1 MVKHL
6 KVNRV
11 KGVTV
16 PPGYEA
22 AFRAA
27 EVTFMHQRVWCP
39 TRRSLVHL
47 TEPLPTDF
55 EFSVDDC
62 CGPGMDDATAREWV
76 GCGAEPPGA
85 PCIGGRREGFY
96 ERMGRDGDAATRP
109 LYAVPPRPHQ

>member
-39 TRRSLVHL
+39 TRRTLVHL
-47 TEPLPTDF
+47 TEPLPTGFDY
-55 EFSVDDC
+55 SVDDC
-62 CGPGMDDATAREWV
+62 CGPPMDDATALAWV
-76 GCGAEPPGA
+76 GCGAEPPGMPCVGGAGGTGVWA
-85 PCIGGRREGFY
+85 P
-96 ERMGRDGDAATRP
+96 
-109 LYAVPPRPHQ
+109 AVSD